1 MDKHENQRVRLTKKL
16 FRDSLIA
23 LLRKKKIYQIT
34 VSELCAAA
42 ELNRSSFYKHYG
54 NVYDVLAELEEDFL
68 AQIRSCVDQI
78 EERGSGRTAEPVYR
92 LMRHIRDNA
101 DAYSLLLDNSI
112 DENFSFSI
120 IRQALEFVK
129 GKATETG
136 YGQSADSL
144 FEYIMAGSVA
154 VIRNWMA
161 AGMPA
166 PPEEIAELIYTTALR
181 VLEPKSV

>member
-68 AQIRSCVDQI
+68 AQIR
-78 EERGSGRTAEPVYR
+78 RRTR
-92 LMRHIRDNA
+92 LRPHRRA
-101 DAYSLLLDNSI
+101 GLPPDAPYP
-112 DENFSFSI
+112 
-120 IRQALEFVK
+120 R
-129 GKATETG
+129 
-136 YGQSADSL
+136 
-144 FEYIMAGSVA
+144 
-154 VIRNWMA
+154 
-161 AGMPA
+161 
-166 PPEEIAELIYTTALR
+166 
-181 VLEPKSV
+181 

>member
-1 MDKHENQRVRLTKKL
+1 
-16 FRDSLIA
+16 
-23 LLRKKKIYQIT
+23 
-34 VSELCAAA
+34 
-42 ELNRSSFYKHYG
+42 
-54 NVYDVLAELEEDFL
+54 
-68 AQIRSCVDQI
+68 
-78 EERGSGRTAEPVYR
+78 
-92 LMRHIRDNA
+92 MRHIRDNA

-112 DENFSFSI
+112 DEHFSFSI

>member
-54 NVYDVLAELEEDFL
+54 NVYDVLAELGGGFPRADSEL
-68 AQIRSCVDQI
+68 RRSD
-78 EERGSGRTAEPVYR
+78 RRTRLRRTAEPVYR

-161 AGMPA
+161 AGDAPA
-166 PPEEIAELIYTTALR
+166 PPR
-181 VLEPKSV
+181 RSRS

>member
-1 MDKHENQRVRLTKKL
+1 MIFIAHAADRAVLQHDVR
-16 FRDSLIA
+16 
-23 LLRKKKIYQIT
+23 
-34 VSELCAAA
+34 ELCAEADLAA
-42 ELNRSSFYKHYG
+42 ERK
-54 NVYDVLAELEEDFL
+54 DFL

-78 EERGSGRTAEPVYR
+78 DERGSGRTAEPVYR

-112 DENFSFSI
+112 DEHFSFSI

>member
-1 MDKHENQRVRLTKKL
+1 
-16 FRDSLIA
+16 
-23 LLRKKKIYQIT
+23 
-34 VSELCAAA
+34 
-42 ELNRSSFYKHYG
+42 
-54 NVYDVLAELEEDFL
+54 
-68 AQIRSCVDQI
+68 
-78 EERGSGRTAEPVYR
+78 
-92 LMRHIRDNA
+92 MRHIRDNA

-112 DENFSFSI
+112 DEHFSFSI

-161 AGMPA
+161 AGMPTRQT
-166 PPEEIAELIYTTALR
+166 PPTIELSKLSLR
-181 VLEPKSV
+181 GSMQT

>member
-68 AQIRSCVDQI
+68 AQILHDVYQYVRSDV
-78 EERGSGRTAEPVYR
+78 R
-92 LMRHIRDNA
+92 LCI
-101 DAYSLLLDNSI
+101 
-112 DENFSFSI
+112 
-120 IRQALEFVK
+120 K
-129 GKATETG
+129 
-136 YGQSADSL
+136 
-144 FEYIMAGSVA
+144 
-154 VIRNWMA
+154 
-161 AGMPA
+161 
-166 PPEEIAELIYTTALR
+166 
-181 VLEPKSV
+181 